1 MFSDSLG
8 NVFVAYIYKNR
19 FITVAANSRAYAL
32 QFLDMNKL
40 VFAVATYDRNVKIV
54 NNAGTLLEVLKGHK
68 KKVTSIEVNYMR
80 QVFFTASK
88 DSINLWNLKTFRRIR
103 TLFPK
108 KEPFSEAFFSPDA
121 DYLISRFD
129 VGRPSPVWESVLL
142 EPDDVRDGEGVRDR
156 PSLLAVQR
164 TVRWEKLYRSVGSA

>member
-19 FITVAANSRAYAL
+19 FVTVAMNSRAYAL

-68 KKVTSIEVNYMR
+68 KKVTAIKVNYSR
-80 QVFFTASK
+80 QVFLTMSK
-88 DSINLWNLKTFRRIR
+88 ESINLWNLKTFRRIR

-108 KEPFSEAFFSPDA
+108 KEPFSQAVFSPDA
-121 DYLISRFD
+121 DYLISRF
-129 VGRPSPVWESVLL
+129 E
-142 EPDDVRDGEGVRDR
+142 
-156 PSLLAVQR
+156 
-164 TVRWEKLYRSVGSA
+164 VGSLEQSGKVYYWNLTTFEMEKEFDVDPVYSLFTVLSDGKNFVAG